1 MTSSFDAGMENMYL
15 TVTRDGRM
23 VEEKDDEG

>member
-1 MTSSFDAGMENMYL
+1 MTSSFDAGMEKMYL
-15 TVTRDGRM
+15 TVTRGGRM

>member
-1 MTSSFDAGMENMYL
+1 MTSSFDAGMEKMYL
-15 TVTRDGRM
+15 TVTQYGRM